1 MFLGY
6 SVRYL
11 SNQCDPFESL
21 NCSTLVLLVLQTKLQ
36 NALLSLGQFQA
47 AVAELS
53 QWLDRTEKILAE
65 EDQPTVCGDPKIIE
79 IELAKHKVRM
89 LIINTACGD
98 VIIILSSME
107 IQLGFIGVVISL
119 SALFLKCVRSVWL
132 ILSLSYQLNCNDQ

>member
-11 SNQCDPFESL
+11 SNQSDPFESL
-21 NCSTLVLLVLQTKLQ
+21 ICSTLVLLISQTKLQ

-79 IELAKHKVRM
+79 IELAKHKVGT
-89 LIINTACGD
+89 LIISTE
-98 VIIILSSME
+98 L
-107 IQLGFIGVVISL
+107 
-119 SALFLKCVRSVWL
+119 
-132 ILSLSYQLNCNDQ
+132 

>member
-6 SVRYL
+6 SVSYL
-11 SNQCDPFESL
+11 SNQSNPFESL
-21 NCSTLVLLVLQTKLQ
+21 ICSTLVSLILQTKLQ

-89 LIINTACGD
+89 LINRE
-98 VIIILSSME
+98 V
-107 IQLGFIGVVISL
+107 
-119 SALFLKCVRSVWL
+119 
-132 ILSLSYQLNCNDQ
+132 